1 MNSRNPWYNYKI
13 NTLAD
18 KVYQKAIKHNK
29 DNTDYDFFCFYN
41 KKQLGNLYIPDLIL
55 KNKTKD
61 GEKTNINYVL
71 TYSPKLEDEESST
84 IIEKKVLTSS
94 EFQVNFDFRTFPF
107 DKQFLKFEIENNT
120 INAEPVSIDW
130 SWYLPEQ
137 IQNFNSLQLMEW
149 KKHDIDINYYT
160 ESNFVKGTWHDVL
173 EVYIII
179 ERYFH
184 YFLFKIILPVFLILV
199 LAWSTFWINA
209 REIESRLTV
218 SVVCFLS
225 LVAYTFVIDES
236 LPKLPYLTVLD
247 AIILLAYVFSAIP
260 TFQSIYSFILLE
272 KNGIEFANKLDKRFQ
287 KYIPIT
293 FIIFVSFIFI
303 FFVSGSKNTIHALT
317 Y

>member
-1 MNSRNPWYNYKI
+1 M
-13 NTLAD
+13 
-18 KVYQKAIKHNK
+18 
-29 DNTDYDFFCFYN
+29 
-41 KKQLGNLYIPDLIL
+41 
-55 KNKTKD
+55 
-61 GEKTNINYVL
+61 
-71 TYSPKLEDEESST
+71 
-84 IIEKKVLTSS
+84 
-94 EFQVNFDFRTFPF
+94 
-107 DKQFLKFEIENNT
+107 
-120 INAEPVSIDW
+120 
-130 SWYLPEQ
+130 PEQ